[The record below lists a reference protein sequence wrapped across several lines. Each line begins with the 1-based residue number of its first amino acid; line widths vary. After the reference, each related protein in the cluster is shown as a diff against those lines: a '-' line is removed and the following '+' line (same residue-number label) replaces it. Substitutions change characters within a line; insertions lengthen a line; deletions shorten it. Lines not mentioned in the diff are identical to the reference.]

1 MLFTVLA
8 AVAYGIGFIEQGTGG
23 HTNAWFSPMAML
35 LAGSFFLALHL
46 AGAAS
51 WLPRR

>member
-1 MLFTVLA
+1 VFGILA
-8 AVAYGIGFIEQGTGG
+8 AVAYGIGYIEQDSGA

-35 LAGSFFLALHL
+35 LAGSFFLVLHV